1 MNTTSKL
8 SFRVPESLG
17 EPLDALVEEGH
28 EYHDGEGALLE
39 EVDGAEPD
47 DEHDEADD
55 EDARQEGGAP
65 HHRAVGLQSNSMVK

>member
-1 MNTTSKL
+1 M
-8 SFRVPESLG
+8 PESLG
-17 EPLDALVEEGH
+17 EPLDALVEEGP
-28 EYHDGEGALLE
+28 EDHDGEGALLE

-65 HHRAVGLQSNSMVK
+65 HHRAVGLQGGGQFNGVVIDFRGA